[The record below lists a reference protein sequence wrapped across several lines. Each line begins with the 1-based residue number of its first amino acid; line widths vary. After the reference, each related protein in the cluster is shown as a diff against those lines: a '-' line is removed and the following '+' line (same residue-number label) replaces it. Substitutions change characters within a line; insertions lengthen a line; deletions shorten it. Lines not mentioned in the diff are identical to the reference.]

1 MSLTF
6 RNLFS
11 DEGDE
16 PSAGKAEGSRVASP
30 SSHGKGSTP
39 GQKFLVG
46 ELLPFIPPAIAAE
59 NGIPME
65 KEVALPISA
74 DGSGD
79 IALSTVYAIVPELF
93 AAEIT
98 PLNDSKITLPVRIGA
113 GGPSHK
119 AGVSPFVPA
128 LKNHSGVDPE
138 REGAG
143 TATAVAEVDGE
154 NPFWSPGS
162 EADGDDEKASTAKES
177 PGVKATA
184 TGFSPAPFSAPS
196 AKREEDG
203 FGRNGDGAKESS
215 IPSGFGTGANP
226 FADFSKPH
234 VEPAGESRKE
244 DLPNPSSLSSNP
256 FENSEGF
263 STLFSKG
270 AEADEEIP
278 FPGSHRGDDDES
290 DAESSWNAVFDPELL
305 PESGPQGG
313 LAPGFGDM
321 IRQSEEGGRSETEV
335 GESEPASPF
344 FGGFSPAASG
354 DPISKTPG
362 KESVSSNPWG
372 EESTKA
378 AFPAF
383 PAGMSGSGSDSGE
396 SEEALSREDVPL
408 PFGDIVAEV
417 PVETAPDPKSGPS
430 TAELKPES
438 ASPQSFFDQLQ
449 HEVEEKPESPMVQ
462 SRPSSEVTPSVPEV
476 EVESSPRISVTVG
489 GNAAPARASNEE
501 TSPVVS
507 VGETAPAG
515 DESLRDLEFRAIFS
529 TDESFTL
536 SKVARRVASL
546 PGIQGCVLATPT
558 RLVQASKSDDGRL
571 GDEAKEMVGSIKSL
585 AKLTGLPEA
594 RSFTLHTDRGTVSL
608 FLEGDCCVTVNHDSP
623 NFGPGIKEKII
634 LIARS
639 IHKLDA

>member
-16 PSAGKAEGSRVASP
+16 PSAGNAEGSRSASLQ
-30 SSHGKGSTP
+30 SSGKAGPP

-65 KEVALPISA
+65 KEIELPIPA

-98 PLNDSKITLPVRIGA
+98 PLNDSKITLPARIGG
-113 GGPSHK
+113 GGPSLK
-119 AGVSPFVPA
+119 EVVSPFAPPV
-128 LKNHSGVDPE
+128 HSQSGAFPE
-138 REGAG
+138 GKGA
-143 TATAVAEVDGE
+143 AAPIAVAEAESD
-154 NPFWSPGS
+154 NPFWSPGN
-162 EADGDDEKASTAKES
+162 EVDDDDEEALGAKDS
-177 PGVKATA
+177 PVVGAMA
-184 TGFSPAPFSAPS
+184 TGFSPAPSSLPS
-196 AKREEDG
+196 AKREEESS
-203 FGRNGDGAKESS
+203 GRHGDGGSEPS

-234 VEPAGESRKE
+234 VEPASESRKE

-270 AEADEEIP
+270 VEADQGIP
-278 FPGSHRGDDDES
+278 FPGAHEGDGDES
-290 DAESSWNAVFDPELL
+290 DAESSWKAVFDPELL
-305 PESGPQGG
+305 PESGHMGE

-321 IRQSEEGGRSETEV
+321 IRQSGGAEKPLTKAA
-335 GESEPASPF
+335 ESEPPSPF
-344 FGGFSPAASG
+344 SGGFSPA
-354 DPISKTPG
+354 TPG
-362 KESVSSNPWG
+362 GLVSKGAGKGPLSPNPWG
-372 EESTKA
+372 EEPSKA
-378 AFPAF
+378 VFPDS
-383 PAGMSGSGSDSGE
+383 PADLSGFEGVS
-396 SEEALSREDVPL
+396 SEGDDVLPEEDVL
-408 PFGDIVAEV
+408 PTFDDSVAEA
-417 PVETAPDPKSGPS
+417 PVETAPEPKP
-430 TAELKPES
+430 EPFHPVVKPES
-438 ASPQSFFDQLQ
+438 ASPQSFFDQLER
-449 HEVEEKPESPMVQ
+449 EVREKPELPKMKECSTI
-462 SRPSSEVTPSVPEV
+462 ELAPSVPGV
-476 EVESSPRISVTVG
+476 EVESSPRISVSVG
-489 GNAAPARASNEE
+489 GNAAHARASNEE
-501 TSPVVS
+501 ASPEVS
-507 VGETAPAG
+507 SGGSAPTE

-571 GDEAKEMVGSIKSL
+571 GDEAKEMVGSIRSL

-608 FLEGDCCVTVNHDSP
+608 FLEGECCVTVNHESA
-623 NFGPGIKEKII
+623 NFGPGVKEKII

-639 IHKLDA
+639 IHKLDS